1 MADTFVLLDTLPPQF
16 FKVESGRAVPLS
28 GGSLESFASGTTTP
42 QNVYDADGNSLGSVL
57 TLDSRGEIMTVKNI
71 WLKVGD
77 DYKFRL
83 KDADGV
89 EVWTVDDI
97 TTDQGIREFSD
108 AITINVPSA
117 KAPFVLNALAQGQL
131 VTGLNADQVDGAHVG
146 ENNGDIVL
154 RENLS
159 SAAQQATESAQGVAE
174 ILTQAE
180 MDAGTDDDRFA
191 TAKKI
196 EAYSGLTRNAS
207 QDLADPG
214 FQDLPGGLIMQW
226 GSKTSSGAISFP
238 KAFPT
243 ACFGVYGSVD
253 SDEDKIFL
261 AQSVTN
267 TGFTVRIW
275 DTSSQ
280 SLVTVNDCYW
290 LAFGH

>member
-16 FKVESGRAVPLS
+16 FKVDGETIVPLS

-89 EVWTVDDI
+89 EVWTVDNI

-117 KAPFVLNALAQGQL
+117 KAPMVLNALAQGQL

-146 ENNGDIVL
+146 TNNGNVVL

-159 SAAQQATESAQGVAE
+159 SAAQAATESAQGVAE
-174 ILTQAE
+174 LATQTEVDDGNDDARIVTPAKLNTALNGNVLGLISGE
-180 MDAGTDDDRFA
+180 ADHGDTIPLPSGFSASETHTSLSFKSVPDYSESNSDDTLVYFELSMDASRVLTCQSRSRGSGFHTGTARYVVIGVKAAA
-191 TAKKI
+191 T
-196 EAYSGLTRNAS
+196 
-207 QDLADPG
+207 
-214 FQDLPGGLIMQW
+214 
-226 GSKTSSGAISFP
+226 
-238 KAFPT
+238 
-243 ACFGVYGSVD
+243 
-253 SDEDKIFL
+253 
-261 AQSVTN
+261 
-267 TGFTVRIW
+267 
-275 DTSSQ
+275 
-280 SLVTVNDCYW
+280 
-290 LAFGH
+290 